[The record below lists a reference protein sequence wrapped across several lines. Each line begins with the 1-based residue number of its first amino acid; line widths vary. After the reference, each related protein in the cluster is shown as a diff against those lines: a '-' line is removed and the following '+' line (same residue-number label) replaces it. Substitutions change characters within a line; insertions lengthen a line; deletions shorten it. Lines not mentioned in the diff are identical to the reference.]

1 MNKGSQP
8 NESKVLLLVRKV
20 LDLALDGVGP
30 LSSASL
36 LAQEYELDQSYAT
49 TDARVDA
56 LIRWEATK
64 NFTSGFLSGL
74 GGIVTL
80 PVTVPAALGASWVI
94 QARLCGAIA
103 ELYKYSL
110 REDRVRTL
118 VLLALVGDSGKEIL
132 KEAGINA
139 SKRLTLAAI
148 EKLPD
153 TILTEIN
160 KRVGFRLLSKAGET
174 GVINLTKLVPLLGGV
189 VAGSLDATMC
199 VAIGKTGKRIFRA
212 RKPERNGNRT

>member
-1 MNKGSQP
+1 VNKGSQP
-8 NESKVLLLVRKV
+8 NESNVLLFVRKV
-20 LDLALDGVGP
+20 LDQALDGVGP
-30 LSSASL
+30 LSSASC
-36 LAQEYELDQSYAT
+36 LAQEYAIDQSYAT
-49 TDARVDA
+49 TDERVDA
-56 LIRWEATK
+56 LIRWEAAK
-64 NFTSGFLSGL
+64 NFTSGFLSSL

-132 KEAGINA
+132 KEAGINV
-139 SKRLTLAAI
+139 SKRFTLAAI
-148 EKLPD
+148 ERLPEK
-153 TILTEIN
+153 ILIEIN
-160 KRVGFRLLSKAGET
+160 KRVGFRLLTKAGET

-189 VAGSLDATMC
+189 VAGSFDAAMC
-199 VAIGKTGKRIFRA
+199 VAIGKTGKRFFRA
-212 RKPERNGNRT
+212 PKPERSSART

>member
-1 MNKGSQP
+1 
-8 NESKVLLLVRKV
+8 V
-20 LDLALDGVGP
+20 
-30 LSSASL
+30 
-36 LAQEYELDQSYAT
+36 LAQEYAIDQSYAT
-49 TDARVDA
+49 ADERVDA
-56 LIRWEATK
+56 LIRWEAAK

-80 PVTVPAALGASWVI
+80 PVTIPAALGASWVI

-132 KEAGINA
+132 KEAGIKV
-139 SKRLTLAAI
+139 SKRFTLAAI
-148 EKLPD
+148 ERLPEKV
-153 TILTEIN
+153 LLEIN
-160 KRVGFRLLSKAGET
+160 RRVGFRLLTKAGEA
-174 GVINLTKLVPLLGGV
+174 GVINLTKLVPLLSGV
-189 VAGSLDATMC
+189 VAGSFDATMC

-212 RKPERNGNRT
+212 PTPERSSDRT